1 MVYIYYITCITCNR
15 YVTDMCVSQAT
26 AGSSEPARS
35 TVEIGDISP
44 GDAVYRVGDV
54 YCIGKP

>member
-1 MVYIYYITCITCNR
+1 MGAGHAR
-15 YVTDMCVSQAT
+15 QAT

-44 GDAVYRVGDV
+44 AKRDASNEKNSAVYGCRIVPNLV
-54 YCIGKP
+54 I